1 MKIKFL
7 IVISLVFSITLFGI
21 SSIYADGI
29 TIGKRSSLALN
40 DASID
45 LGCLNITIE
54 DTGTL
59 DMGSG
64 TISGLK
70 NLYINP
76 DALLNSIE
84 LIVMRSFCSGH
95 IFLIIQIRMFE
106 TFFRI
111 FNIFCFI
118 QHFCSCEVAIDTTLK
133 RF

>member
-7 IVISLVFSITLFGI
+7 IVISLVFSITLFDI

-70 NLYINP
+70 NLYIYPGGIFIGDNGFIFYCKILSP
-76 DALLNSIE
+76 GILELLLLE
-84 LIVMRSFCSGH
+84 
-95 IFLIIQIRMFE
+95 
-106 TFFRI
+106 
-111 FNIFCFI
+111 
-118 QHFCSCEVAIDTTLK
+118 
-133 RF
+133 